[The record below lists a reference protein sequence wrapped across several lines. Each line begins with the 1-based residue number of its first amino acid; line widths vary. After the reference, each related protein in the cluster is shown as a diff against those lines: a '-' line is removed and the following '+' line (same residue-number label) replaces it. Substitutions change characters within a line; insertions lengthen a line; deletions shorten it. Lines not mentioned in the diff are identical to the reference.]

1 MEEKL
6 KMIRAWIEQADQKIV
21 VAQKLLDLDYY
32 DDATSRAYYG
42 MFYAAKAALLSVD
55 VDTKSHAGVLN
66 QFSQQ
71 FIKTGQIDKSF
82 GRMLALVMQARET
95 SDYSPEITV
104 SQANAEAILDD
115 AQAFVT
121 QVKVFLG
128 MS

>member
-6 KMIRAWIEQADQKIV
+6 KTIRAWLEQADQKIV
-21 VAQKLLDLDYY
+21 VAQKLLDLGYY

-55 VDTKSHAGVLN
+55 VDTKTHAGVLN